1 MVSTAAQ
8 SSSESGM
15 TKTTAGMSTTSD
27 DHHAEHSA
35 AADGAGGTSGT
46 HAANPQHHQDEDYA
60 EEEGGD
66 SYELTT
72 IPGRSSKTVW
82 SEPAAHANTKSST
95 GTRSAAAD
103 ADAAD
108 ASAAHSLH
116 SGRSLSSARSSRSI
130 SGGGGGSAKSGG
142 RAASMLARTRLT
154 ATTSAGSC
162 SMRSVPTSQ
171 QAKSASASGSGSG
184 SITTR
189 TTRARSFDQ
198 QEEDDNNNG
207 EDILPTSSGEYYE
220 EYSTSLND
228 VNDGHGNDRGGRLMD
243 SVKLDGAQDDN
254 EGFAAKD
261 NHNNNNNN
269 NSSSGAD
276 QRNSSLNEVDK
287 ARMELW
293 GVAARNANNTSSS
306 TGNAGTRSEEQIQ
319 VPKKQPHQAGQGT
332 SESKDREH
340 QQQQQVDT
348 SRFYVSPPP
357 EMPPPQ
363 QQQIPRQQRP
373 QEYIPQINQLAV
385 LFSQAQSLGKKAYD
399 RGQQSYRN
407 LQSLRQGYGY
417 DGANGGRQQRDDDD
431 NYDNHDEE
439 AGSGGGGGG
448 GPTTNQPE
456 ITSGFYGQSHE
467 SFFNGAAAANASSY
481 LSDMCSLLIVLVQ
494 APFLWLYFVVTGRD
508 YHDRYGNVNL
518 QQTSEGIYGGV
529 DATTSQNTFAS
540 RTSKMSA
547 EEKQER
553 SEVYLEAKD
562 EDGALFAMV
571 SFSNGL

>member
-1 MVSTAAQ
+1 MVSSWLTAAQ

-15 TKTTAGMSTTSD
+15 TKTTLGMSTTSSA
-27 DHHAEHSA
+27 DHVEHQ
-35 AADGAGGTSGT
+35 D
-46 HAANPQHHQDEDYA
+46 ANPQHHQDHQDDEEDYDK
-60 EEEGGD
+60 EGEGKD
-66 SYELTT
+66 SYTVTT
-72 IPGRSSKTVW
+72 IPGRCGGSKTVW
-82 SEPAAHANTKSST
+82 SEATHATKT
-95 GTRSAAAD
+95 SAASPRD

-108 ASAAHSLH
+108 VSAHSLS
-116 SGRSLSSARSSRSI
+116 SGRSLSSARSSRSRNG
-130 SGGGGGSAKSGG
+130 GGGGGSAGGAGGSKSGG
-142 RAASMLARTRLT
+142 RAASMLARARLT

-171 QAKSASASGSGSG
+171 QAKAASASGSGG
-184 SITTR
+184 ITAR
-189 TTRARSFDQ
+189 TGRARSFDQ
-198 QEEDDNNNG
+198 HEEEEDDDDDNNG
-207 EDILPTSSGEYYE
+207 ENILPTSSGEYYE

-228 VNDGHGNDRGGRLMD
+228 VSDGHGNGNGRGGRLMD
-243 SVKLDGAQDDN
+243 NVKLDGAQD
-254 EGFAAKD
+254 
-261 NHNNNNNN
+261 NND
-269 NSSSGAD
+269 SSSGAD
-276 QRNSSLNEVDK
+276 QSNSSLNEVDK

-293 GVAARNANNTSSS
+293 GVAARNANN
-306 TGNAGTRSEEQIQ
+306 NAGTATATRSEELVQIPQ
-319 VPKKQPHQAGQGT
+319 KQPHQAGQGT
-332 SESKDREH
+332 SESRDREQQQQQQH
-340 QQQQQVDT
+340 QQQQVDS

-357 EMPPPQ
+357 SEMSDMSSQ
-363 QQQIPRQQRP
+363 QQQQQQRP
-373 QEYIPQINQLAV
+373 QEYTPQINQLAV
-385 LFSQAQSLGKKAYD
+385 LFSQAQSLGQKAYD

-417 DGANGGRQQRDDDD
+417 DGANGGRQQREDDYNDDDGD
-431 NYDNHDEE
+431 DEE
-439 AGSGGGGGG
+439 A

-456 ITSGFYGQSHE
+456 ITSGFHGQSHE
-467 SFFNGAAAANASSY
+467 SFFSGAAAANASSY

-508 YHDRYGNVNL
+508 YHDRYGL

-571 SFSNGL
+571 SFSHGL